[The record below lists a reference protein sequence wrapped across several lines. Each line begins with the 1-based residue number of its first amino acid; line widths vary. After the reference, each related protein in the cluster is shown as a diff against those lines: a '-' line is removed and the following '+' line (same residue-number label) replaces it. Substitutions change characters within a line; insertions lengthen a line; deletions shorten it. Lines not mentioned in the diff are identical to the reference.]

1 MARPKRQ
8 PDAEQNPDPYGIGAK
23 RPSELAHGTRV
34 LYYPVLPREKFT
46 EPSLQPR
53 ETKTRSVPWQLGHGE
68 WVVLIEGKT
77 GGVSTQHLE
86 PLP

>member
-23 RPSELAHGTRV
+23 RPSELVHGTRV
-34 LYYPVLPREKFT
+34 LYHPVLPKMDSN

-53 ETKTRSVPWQLGHGE
+53 ETRTRSVPWKLGGGE
-68 WVVLIEGKT
+68 WVVLIDGKS